1 MYFWSKSEIVT
12 QNKASDGG
20 DEGGEIMV
28 MWRSRWRQEIFRK
41 QNEQDLTRGLGG
53 LEEAQV

>member
-1 MYFWSKSEIVT
+1 MYFWSKSETVT
-12 QNKASDGG
+12 QNKA

-28 MWRSRWRQEIFRK
+28 MWRSRWWQEIFRK

>member
-1 MYFWSKSEIVT
+1 MYFWSKSETVT

-28 MWRSRWRQEIFRK
+28 MWRSRWYRK